1 MCAQRTGLE
10 RETECGV
17 RGSWWLKAQSRS
29 SGRSRPPSPRSV
41 WSATRGRRLPPLSS
55 LVSKRPDPDADTHP
69 PAQTGPVLC
78 TLRSSEDED
87 EPVTGKGAETERAP
101 EGGCGVG
108 PGALRAQA
116 LCAFFVRLFIHS
128 FICSFIH
135 SFVRSFVRSCV
146 YSFLHLSFYWLI
158 HSFIHSNVW
167 FPISFVS
174 SSPRFWL
181 LIKAPVSGSRASWP
195 CKGSTPPH
203 GLWVLG
209 PLALPGL
216 ADATSDADSLP
227 SSRLRSPSERLGTGF
242 LHRFLGC

>member
-1 MCAQRTGLE
+1 M
-10 RETECGV
+10 

-29 SGRSRPPSPRSV
+29 GGRSRPPSPRSV

-87 EPVTGKGAETERAP
+87 EQATGKGAETESAP

-128 FICSFIH
+128 FVYLFVRLFVHVFIHSFTCPFIGSFIH
-135 SFVRSFVRSCV
+135 SFIQMF
-146 YSFLHLSFYWLI
+146 
-158 HSFIHSNVW
+158 
-167 FPISFVS
+167 
-174 SSPRFWL
+174 
-181 LIKAPVSGSRASWP
+181 
-195 CKGSTPPH
+195 
-203 GLWVLG
+203 
-209 PLALPGL
+209 
-216 ADATSDADSLP
+216 
-227 SSRLRSPSERLGTGF
+227 GF
-242 LHRFLGC
+242 LSHLFLPLPDFGSS